1 MEILVLETGRGN
13 LQKGSTM
20 DFIRFLWTPERPE
33 TGKRLVLKLLHR
45 DLELYLS
52 SERKAFFFKA

>member
-13 LQKGSTM
+13 LQKGSIM
-20 DFIRFLWTPERPE
+20 DFIRSLRTLERPE

-45 DLELYLS
+45 DLEL
-52 SERKAFFFKA
+52 